1 MTQISEVRLSLLDLS
16 RRGGLGRIV
25 VDLFKYGI
33 VSLGALALD
42 AGTMVF
48 LNKALGVNYLVAAA
62 IGFTSGLGLVYW
74 LSIRYVF
81 GDIRRLRPSREIFG
95 FLVTGLIGLL
105 LNEILMKTFVEHVG
119 LTVPVAKIPTAGLVF
134 LFNFTARRM
143 LLFSDVAKSRFV
155 KRVAAAWDLSAL
167 KSSAAEFPL
176 WGTAALAVLAAIGIT
191 FSQAREV
198 WSTGH
203 FFDTDDAMRAV
214 QVRDL
219 LAGQSWF
226 DMTTWRFDPPMG
238 VFSHWSRVVDVP
250 LAGLE
255 LFFRLF
261 LDADH
266 AERATRLV
274 FPLALLA
281 TLLGLMAWFT
291 KILAP
296 SASKHVAVLL
306 GLLSGAVFLQFV
318 PGRIDH
324 HAPQIVLLL
333 TSLGLFLRGLDA
345 KEARAMVPASLAM
358 ALSIAISLENLPFFA
373 VMLAGL
379 AALFVVDGAKM
390 RAPMG
395 WFAAGALIAFP
406 ACFAAT
412 VAPARYLLS
421 ACDAYSAV
429 HLAALAVG
437 TLGFAALAAFAPRL
451 ATMRGRA
458 AAVAVAVVGAAVIA
472 PIAAI
477 APRCVGDPLGGLDP
491 LLRELWL
498 SHVTEATPLLKF
510 WDKTPN
516 LVVVMGLPV
525 ILGFAAALVE
535 AVREQ
540 GMARRRWFLVAAAIG
555 IGFAAGMWQVRVF
568 SSVTPIAM
576 APLVIA
582 VVAVSRRV
590 GGSFSAFTRALLAG
604 VLCIGVSPVGLAS
617 ILPKQ
622 EKDANTA
629 TVVQATEESLCLKPA
644 ALEPLKDLAPARVA
658 ASVNLGPYLLAH
670 THHSVFAGPYHRDN
684 HGNRIVVDAFLA
696 PPDEAEQILRAAG
709 VQMVLWCARDV
720 ADFALRAPNGLG
732 ATLARGE
739 VPAWLEPLP
748 ESKKQLLVF
757 VIRPKQ

>member
-1 MTQISEVRLSLLDLS
+1 MTQLSDARLSLLDRS
-16 RRGGLGRIV
+16 RRSGLGRII
-25 VDLFKYGI
+25 VDLVKYGI
-33 VSLGALALD
+33 ASLGALALD

-48 LNKALGVNYLVAAA
+48 LNKALGVNYLIAAA

-74 LSIRYVF
+74 LSVRYVF
-81 GDIRRLRPSREIFG
+81 GDVRRLRPSQEIFG
-95 FLVTGLIGLL
+95 FLITGLIGLL

-119 LTVPVAKIPTAGLVF
+119 LSVPLAKVPTAGFVF

-143 LLFSDVAKSRFV
+143 LLFSDVAKTRFA
-155 KRVAAAWDLSAL
+155 KRVAGVSELSAL
-167 KSSAAEFPL
+167 KSSAAQFPL
-176 WGTAALAVLAAIGIT
+176 WGTVALAALAAVGIT

-198 WSTGH
+198 WGTGH
-203 FFDTDDAMRAV
+203 FFDPDDAMRAV

-226 DMTTWRFDPPMG
+226 DMTAWRFDPPTG

-261 LDADH
+261 LDADQ

-333 TSLGLFLRGLDA
+333 ASLGFFLRGLEAKDA
-345 KEARAMVPASLAM
+345 RWMAPASLAM
-358 ALSIAISLENLPFFA
+358 ALYIAISLEYLPFFA

-379 AALFVVDGAKM
+379 AMLFVVDGAKM
-390 RAPMG
+390 SAPMG

-451 ATMRGRA
+451 PTSRGRA
-458 AAVAVAVVGAAVIA
+458 AAVAAVGAAVIA

-510 WDKTPN
+510 WAKTPN
-516 LVVVMGLPV
+516 LVIVMGLPV
-525 ILGFAAALVE
+525 ILGLAAALVE
-535 AVREQ
+535 AMREQ
-540 GMARRRWFLVAAAIG
+540 GIARRRWFLVAAAIG

-582 VVAVSRRV
+582 VVAVAHRI
-590 GGSFSAFTRALLAG
+590 GASFSAFTRAMLAG

-617 ILPKQ
+617 ILPKP
-622 EKDANTA
+622 EKDANAA

-644 ALEPLKDLAPARVA
+644 AVEPLKHLEPARVV
-658 ASVNLGPYLLAH
+658 ASINLGPYLLAH

-684 HGNRIVVDAFLA
+684 HGNRVVVDAFLA
-696 PPDEAEQILRAAG
+696 PPNEAERILRAAG
-709 VQMVLWCARDV
+709 AQMVLWCARDV
-720 ADFALRAPNGLG
+720 SDFAPRAPNGLG

-739 VPAWLEPLP
+739 VPEWLEPLP

-757 VIRPKQ
+757 AVRPKQ

>member
-1 MTQISEVRLSLLDLS
+1 
-16 RRGGLGRIV
+16 
-25 VDLFKYGI
+25 
-33 VSLGALALD
+33 
-42 AGTMVF
+42 
-48 LNKALGVNYLVAAA
+48 
-62 IGFTSGLGLVYW
+62 
-74 LSIRYVF
+74 
-81 GDIRRLRPSREIFG
+81 
-95 FLVTGLIGLL
+95 
-105 LNEILMKTFVEHVG
+105 
-119 LTVPVAKIPTAGLVF
+119 
-134 LFNFTARRM
+134 
-143 LLFSDVAKSRFV
+143 
-155 KRVAAAWDLSAL
+155 
-167 KSSAAEFPL
+167 
-176 WGTAALAVLAAIGIT
+176 
-191 FSQAREV
+191 
-198 WSTGH
+198 
-203 FFDTDDAMRAV
+203 
-214 QVRDL
+214 
-219 LAGQSWF
+219 
-226 DMTTWRFDPPMG
+226 
-238 VFSHWSRVVDVP
+238 
-250 LAGLE
+250 
-255 LFFRLF
+255 
-261 LDADH
+261 
-266 AERATRLV
+266 
-274 FPLALLA
+274 
-281 TLLGLMAWFT
+281 
-291 KILAP
+291 
-296 SASKHVAVLL
+296 L

-333 TSLGLFLRGLDA
+333 ASLGLFLRGLDA
-345 KEARAMVPASLAM
+345 KEARAMAPASLTM

-379 AALFVVDGAKM
+379 ATLFVVDGARM
-390 RAPMG
+390 RASMG
-395 WFAAGALIAFP
+395 WFAGGALIAFP

-437 TLGFAALAAFAPRL
+437 TLGFAALAALAPRL

-458 AAVAVAVVGAAVIA
+458 AAVAVVGAAVIA
-472 PIAAI
+472 AIAAI
-477 APRCVGDPLGGLDP
+477 APKCVGDPLGGLDP

-525 ILGFAAALVE
+525 ILGFAAALFE

-540 GMARRRWFLVAAAIG
+540 GIARRRWLLAAAAIG

-582 VVAVSRRV
+582 VVAVAHRV
-590 GGSFSAFTRALLAG
+590 GASFSAFTRALLAG

-617 ILPKQ
+617 VLPKPHN
-622 EKDANTA
+622 DANTG
-629 TVVQATEESLCLKPA
+629 TVAQATEESLCLKPA
-644 ALEPLKDLAPARVA
+644 ALEPLKHLEPARVA

-709 VQMVLWCARDV
+709 ARMVLWCARDV
-720 ADFALRAPNGLG
+720 SDFALRAPNGLG
-732 ATLARGE
+732 AALARGAIPE
-739 VPAWLEPLP
+739 WLEPLP

-757 VIRPKQ
+757 AVRPKQ

>member
-1 MTQISEVRLSLLDLS
+1 MTQFSDARLSPLDRS
-16 RRGGLGRIV
+16 RRGGLGRII

-33 VSLGALALD
+33 ASLGALALD
-42 AGTMVF
+42 VGTMVF

-74 LSIRYVF
+74 LSVRYVF
-81 GDIRRLRPSREIFG
+81 GDIRRLRPSQEIFG

-105 LNEILMKTFVEHVG
+105 LNEILMKTFVEQVG
-119 LTVPVAKIPTAGLVF
+119 LSVPIAKIPTAGFVF
-134 LFNFTARRM
+134 LFNFTARRL
-143 LLFSDVAKSRFV
+143 LLFSDVTKTHLAKR
-155 KRVAAAWDLSAL
+155 AAAWALAL

-176 WGTAALAVLAAIGIT
+176 WATVLLAALAAVGIT

-281 TLLGLMAWFT
+281 TLLGLIAWFT
-291 KILAP
+291 KILSP

-306 GLLSGAVFLQFV
+306 GLLSGAIFLQFV

-333 TSLGLFLRGLDA
+333 VSLGLFLRGLDA
-345 KEARAMVPASLAM
+345 KEARAMAPASLAM

-379 AALFVVDGAKM
+379 AALFIVDGAKM

-429 HLAALAVG
+429 HLVALAVG
-437 TLGFAALAAFAPRL
+437 TLGFAALAILGPRL

-458 AAVAVAVVGAAVIA
+458 GAVAVIGAAVIA
-472 PIAAI
+472 PILVI

-510 WDKTPN
+510 WDKTPG
-516 LVVVMGLPV
+516 LVVAMGLPV
-525 ILGFAAALVE
+525 VLGFAVALVE
-535 AVREQ
+535 AFREQ
-540 GMARRRWFLVAAAIG
+540 GIARRRWVLVAAAIA

-576 APLVIA
+576 APLVVA
-582 VVAVSRRV
+582 VVAVARRV
-590 GGSFSAFTRALLAG
+590 GASFSAFTRALLAG
-604 VLCIGVSPVGLAS
+604 VLCIGVSPVGLAG
-617 ILPKQ
+617 ILPRA
-622 EKDANTA
+622 ETDANAA

-644 ALEPLKDLAPARVA
+644 ALEPLKHLAPARVA

-696 PPDEAEQILRAAG
+696 PPDEAEKILRAAG
-709 VQMVLWCARDV
+709 TQMVLWCARDV
-720 ADFALRAPNGLG
+720 SDFALRAPNGLG
-732 ATLARGE
+732 AALARGE
-739 VPAWLEPLP
+739 IPEWLDPLP
-748 ESKKQLLVF
+748 ESTKQLLVF
-757 VIRPKQ
+757 AVRPKQ

>member
-1 MTQISEVRLSLLDLS
+1 MTQLSDVRLSLLDRS
-16 RRGGLGRIV
+16 RGGGLGRIV

-33 VSLGALALD
+33 ASLGALALD

-74 LSIRYVF
+74 LSVRYVF
-81 GDIRRLRPSREIFG
+81 SDIRRLRPSQEIFG

-105 LNEILMKTFVEHVG
+105 LNEILMKTFVEQVG
-119 LTVPVAKIPTAGLVF
+119 LSVPFAKVPTAGFVF

-143 LLFSDVAKSRFV
+143 LLFSDVAKTHLM
-155 KRVAAAWDLSAL
+155 KRAAAWDLSAL
-167 KSSAAEFPL
+167 RSSAAEFPL
-176 WGTAALAVLAAIGIT
+176 WGTVLLAVLAAVGIT

-255 LFFRLF
+255 LFFGLF

-333 TSLGLFLRGLDA
+333 ASLGLFLRGLDA
-345 KEARAMVPASLAM
+345 KDARAMAPASLAM

-379 AALFVVDGAKM
+379 ATLFVVDGAKM
-390 RAPMG
+390 RASMG

-429 HLAALAVG
+429 HLAALAAG
-437 TLGFAALAAFAPRL
+437 TLGFAALAAFAPCL

-458 AAVAVAVVGAAVIA
+458 AAVAVVGAAVIA
-472 PIAAI
+472 SIAAI
-477 APRCVGDPLGGLDP
+477 APTMCRRPAW
-491 LLRELWL
+491 R
-498 SHVTEATPLLKF
+498 SRS
-510 WDKTPN
+510 
-516 LVVVMGLPV
+516 
-525 ILGFAAALVE
+525 AAARAM
-535 AVREQ
+535 AVACDR
-540 GMARRRWFLVAAAIG
+540 GHAAA
-555 IGFAAGMWQVRVF
+555 
-568 SSVTPIAM
+568 
-576 APLVIA
+576 
-582 VVAVSRRV
+582 
-590 GGSFSAFTRALLAG
+590 
-604 VLCIGVSPVGLAS
+604 
-617 ILPKQ
+617 
-622 EKDANTA
+622 
-629 TVVQATEESLCLKPA
+629 
-644 ALEPLKDLAPARVA
+644 
-658 ASVNLGPYLLAH
+658 
-670 THHSVFAGPYHRDN
+670 
-684 HGNRIVVDAFLA
+684 
-696 PPDEAEQILRAAG
+696 
-709 VQMVLWCARDV
+709 
-720 ADFALRAPNGLG
+720 
-732 ATLARGE
+732 
-739 VPAWLEPLP
+739 
-748 ESKKQLLVF
+748 
-757 VIRPKQ
+757 

>member
-1 MTQISEVRLSLLDLS
+1 
-16 RRGGLGRIV
+16 
-25 VDLFKYGI
+25 
-33 VSLGALALD
+33 
-42 AGTMVF
+42 MVF

-74 LSIRYVF
+74 LSVRYVF
-81 GDIRRLRPSREIFG
+81 GDIRRLRPSQEIFG

-105 LNEILMKTFVEHVG
+105 LNEILMKTFVEQVG
-119 LTVPVAKIPTAGLVF
+119 LSVPLAKVPTAGFVF

-143 LLFSDVAKSRFV
+143 LLFSDVAKTHLV
-155 KRVAAAWDLSAL
+155 KRAAAAWDLAL

-176 WGTAALAVLAAIGIT
+176 WGTVLLAALAAVGIT

-333 TSLGLFLRGLDA
+333 ASLGLFLRGLDA
-345 KEARAMVPASLAM
+345 KEARAMAPASLAM

-379 AALFVVDGAKM
+379 ATLFVVDGARM
-390 RAPMG
+390 RASMG
-395 WFAAGALIAFP
+395 WFAGGALIAFP

-437 TLGFAALAAFAPRL
+437 TLGFAALAALAPRL

-458 AAVAVAVVGAAVIA
+458 AAVAVVGAAVIA
-472 PIAAI
+472 AIAAI
-477 APRCVGDPLGGLDP
+477 APKCVGDPLGGLDP

-540 GMARRRWFLVAAAIG
+540 GIARRRWLLAPRRSGSVSPPGCGKCGSFRRSRPSPWRRWSSRWSRSPIG
-555 IGFAAGMWQVRVF
+555 
-568 SSVTPIAM
+568 S
-576 APLVIA
+576 APLSA
-582 VVAVSRRV
+582 LSPAPCWPACSASESPPWDWRASFPSR
-590 GGSFSAFTRALLAG
+590 SN
-604 VLCIGVSPVGLAS
+604 
-617 ILPKQ
+617 
-622 EKDANTA
+622 DANTA
-629 TVVQATEESLCLKPA
+629 TVAQATEESLCLKPA
-644 ALEPLKDLAPARVA
+644 ALEPLKHLEPARVA

-709 VQMVLWCARDV
+709 AQMVLWCARDV
-720 ADFALRAPNGLG
+720 SDFALHAPNGLG
-732 ATLARGE
+732 AALARGE
-739 VPAWLEPLP
+739 IPEWLEPLP

-757 VIRPKQ
+757 AVRPKQ

>member
-1 MTQISEVRLSLLDLS
+1 MTQLSDVRLSLLDRS
-16 RRGGLGRIV
+16 RRGGLGRVI
-25 VDLFKYGI
+25 VDLVKYG
-33 VSLGALALD
+33 VASLGALALD

-74 LSIRYVF
+74 LSVRYVF
-81 GDIRRLRPSREIFG
+81 GDVRRLRPSQEIFG

-119 LTVPVAKIPTAGLVF
+119 LSVPLAKIPTAGFVF

-143 LLFSDVAKSRFV
+143 LLFSDVAKTHLA
-155 KRVAAAWDLSAL
+155 KRAAAWDLSAL

-176 WGTAALAVLAAIGIT
+176 WGTVALAALAAVGIT

-226 DMTTWRFDPPMG
+226 EMTTWRFDPPMG

-291 KILAP
+291 KFLAP

-333 TSLGLFLRGLDA
+333 ASLGFFLRGLDA
-345 KEARAMVPASLAM
+345 KEARAMAPASLAM

-373 VMLAGL
+373 VMLTGL
-379 AALFVVDGAKM
+379 AMLFVVDGARM
-390 RAPMG
+390 RASMG

-429 HLAALAVG
+429 HLAALAAG

-451 ATMRGRA
+451 PTMRGRA
-458 AAVAVAVVGAAVIA
+458 AAVAVVGAAVIA
-472 PIAAI
+472 AIAAI
-477 APRCVGDPLGGLDP
+477 APKCVGDPLGGLDP

-540 GMARRRWFLVAAAIG
+540 GIARRRWFLVAAAIG

-576 APLVIA
+576 APLVVA
-582 VVAVSRRV
+582 VVAVAHRI
-590 GGSFSAFTRALLAG
+590 GASFSVFTRALLAG
-604 VLCIGVSPVGLAS
+604 VLCIAVSPVGLAS
-617 ILPKQ
+617 ILPKPEQ
-622 EKDANTA
+622 DANAA
-629 TVVQATEESLCLKPA
+629 TVVRATEESLCLKPA
-644 ALEPLKDLAPARVA
+644 ALEPLNHLEPARVA

-670 THHSVFAGPYHRDN
+670 THHGVFAGPYHRDN

-709 VQMVLWCARDV
+709 AQVVLWCARDV
-720 ADFALRAPNGLG
+720 SDFALRAPNGLG
-732 ATLARGE
+732 AALARGE
-739 VPAWLEPLP
+739 APEWLEPLP

-757 VIRPKQ
+757 AVRPKQ